1 MGGLNMRLHII
12 LNMPA
17 VLSIHKDWKARERER
32 QRERKREG
40 RREEKCGSGNPQE
53 APRGEAPR

>member
-17 VLSIHKDWKARERER
+17 VLSIHKDWKVKDREREGG
-32 QRERKREG
+32 REG
-40 RREEKCGSGNPQE
+40 VRVRR
-53 APRGEAPR
+53 